1 MFNRKTSTPDPHRLS
16 PNYTANRSVTPNK
29 NDDKWNQAQHDLMV
43 KVGQMEKE
51 VKARKEAEERY
62 KDTLVKMERLQ
73 LALQEKTSLQESEAR
88 EREIAEERCETL
100 RMTIDKLEE
109 YLRKK
114 STNEYPRVGKSETES
129 VTKSLADVISVE
141 NELKTKTKQL
151 EKVDLARRRYRA
163 RCKQLQNKLLDKGV
177 VMDDGWKSDEEDE
190 IAEELDF

>member
-1 MFNRKTSTPDPHRLS
+1 MFNRKTSTPDAHRLS
-16 PNYTANRSVTPNK
+16 PNYNPGRSLSPYK

-73 LALQEKTSLQESEAR
+73 MALQEKTNLQEAETR
-88 EREIAEERCETL
+88 EREAAEERCKVLHT
-100 RMTIDKLEE
+100 TIDKLEE

-114 STNEYPRVGKSETES
+114 SSNEYSRVGKSESDS
-129 VTKSLADVISVE
+129 VTKSLADVIGIE
-141 NELKTKTKQL
+141 TELKTKTKQL
-151 EKVDLARRRYRA
+151 QKADLARRRYKA
-163 RCKQLQNKLLDKGV
+163 RCKQLENKLSENGITV
-177 VMDDGWKSDEEDE
+177 DDGWKSDEEDD